1 MKEKKDDGGKEQVL
15 IDDQSLF
22 MSDQSIFQL
31 LFFLLPAILV
41 TGIAFYFFSQHTKNE
56 ERRRRFLL
64 HRENQKQALPVR
76 LQAYERM
83 ALFLERIAPGN
94 LLVRV
99 KPYTTKKEDYST
111 LLIKNIEQEF
121 EHNLAQQIYIS
132 VECWNAIKASKNAT
146 ITNIRKSAAKEDIT
160 NAAELRQYILSSML
174 EQQPPSET
182 GLAFIK
188 KEVKQLW

>member
-1 MKEKKDDGGKEQVL
+1 
-15 IDDQSLF
+15 
-22 MSDQSIFQL
+22 MSDESIFQL
-31 LFFLLPAILV
+31 LIFLLPAVLV
-41 TGIAFYFFSQHTKNE
+41 AGIAFYFFSQHTKNE

-64 HRENQKQALPVR
+64 QRENQKQALPLR

-99 KPYTTKKEDYST
+99 KPYTERKEDYSN

-121 EHNLAQQIYIS
+121 EHNLAQQIYLS
-132 VECWNAIKASKNAT
+132 TECWNVIKASKNAT
-146 ITNIRKSAAKEDIT
+146 ITNIRKTAAREDIA
-160 NAAELRQYILSSML
+160 NAAELRQYILSSL
-174 EQQPPSET
+174 LDQQPPSET
-182 GLAFIK
+182 GMAYIK